1 MGMDL
6 DRLDAEPYQS
16 VDFDE
21 FDHYIDQNSIAP
33 VLDYDDG
40 DELDEHGVDYGL
52 QYSHDVTGLV
62 DEIWLDSAPPEH
74 FTIEAGYF

>member
-21 FDHYIDQNSIAP
+21 FDHYIDQNAIAP
-33 VLDYDDG
+33 VLDEDVA
-40 DELDEHGVDYGL
+40 LDEHGADYGL
-52 QYSHDVTGLV
+52 HYSSYDTPGIT
-62 DEIWLDSAPPEH
+62 DGIWMDSAPPEH
-74 FTIEAGYF
+74 FSIEAGYF